1 MNTKKWIGT
10 MLAVCL
16 SIACLTVTAFAG
28 SSDMQSGD
36 LTVEKPSQHDIY
48 KKWAPIEVP
57 DSTFV
62 EAPSVTAPY
71 ATGKLSDAYLKS
83 GVEFLN
89 LMRYL
94 AGLPEVQLDDEL
106 NDLAQHGAVLMAAND
121 ELSHFPTK
129 PADMDDAFYEKG
141 YQAAG
146 ESNLSM
152 YSDSVG
158 DLEEYML
165 VQAVL
170 SCMDDTGSYSNMNSV
185 GHRRWLLNPTLL
197 NVGFGCAKANTTDGM
212 HTYYM
217 DSLVHDTSGAGCD
230 YDFISWPA
238 SGEFPSLFF
247 DPAAAWS
254 VTLNPEKYMIPELD
268 KVKVTLTH
276 YSAIYA
282 FDSTT
287 GEPPADGVAE
297 EPYMT
302 VNTQGA
308 GVISWEPAG
317 ENSYETKG
325 NCIIFHPG
333 TNNVDEYDGLYTV
346 TITGIYDR
354 QGNEQ
359 TLTYQVNFFDINGTA
374 FHEFESQYIEPT
386 CTRHGGNAWVCE
398 CGAGYFESTVA
409 ALGHDYTSELIK
421 EPTCTEKGEERYT
434 CQRCEYSYLGY
445 VDTVPHVYDQKTVVP
460 PTCSSQGYTVWSCV
474 CGLKGSYGDY
484 VDATGDHQYVESSR
498 VEPTC
503 VSQGS
508 VYYMCANKDCRSS
521 KVESLPETG
530 HTYVDTVVPPRCM
543 RDGYTQHDCT
553 YCGHFYRDNWQDG
566 LECDFENV
574 VPVYVPDQGW
584 RCHRGYCRRG
594 CGNYWT
600 ASCVT
605 DDMVQEASVLSF
617 GKRGRV
623 CVECGHLYEGELT
636 LCRLSGADRCATA
649 YAAADA
655 LKDLLGVKKFDN
667 IIIASGSNFADAL
680 AGSYLAKVK
689 GAPILLY
696 MYKSEQQNLS
706 YIANNLAP
714 GGTVYILGGT
724 AAVPA
729 RVDSQLKGYTV
740 KRLAGDTRYDTNLKI
755 LEEAGV
761 NGEEILVATGR
772 NFADSLSA
780 SATGLPILLVDSNKS
795 LSAAQQ
801 AYLSAHSDSD
811 YTILGGTAAVSE
823 KMASA
828 IESATGKKP
837 DRVYG
842 ERRED
847 TSVLVAQR
855 YFDAPQ
861 TALIAFSRNFPDGLC
876 GGPVAYAAGA
886 PLLLT
891 RAGAE
896 SIAAEYIQAENI
908 QAGAVLGGPAAV
920 SHATTE
926 KVFGQDFAEIK

>member
-1 MNTKKWIGT
+1 MNMKKWIGA

-16 SIACLTVTAFAG
+16 SIVCLTVTAFAETTY
-28 SSDMQSGD
+28 MQSGD
-36 LTVEKPSQHDIY
+36 LSVEKPSQHDMY
-48 KKWAPIEVP
+48 KKWAPLEVP
-57 DSTFV
+57 GSAFA
-62 EAPSVTAPY
+62 EMPSVTAPY
-71 ATGKLSDAYLKS
+71 KTGKLSEDFLTT
-83 GVEFLN
+83 GVGFLN

-94 AGLPEVQLDDEL
+94 AGLPEVQLSDEL
-106 NDLAQHGAVLMAAND
+106 NDLAQHGAVLLAAND
-121 ELSHFPTK
+121 ELSHYPTK
-129 PADMDDAFYEKG
+129 PADMDNAFYEKG
-141 YQAAG
+141 YKAAG

-152 YSDSVG
+152 YSDSYG

-170 SCMDDTGSYSNMNSV
+170 SCLDDTGSYSNMDSV

-197 NVGFGCAKANTTDGM
+197 NVGFGCAKANTNDGM
-212 HTYYM
+212 HTYYV
-217 DSLVHDTSGAGCD
+217 DNHVHDRSGAGCD

-238 SGEFPSLFF
+238 SGDFPSLFF
-247 DPAAAWS
+247 DPSAAWS
-254 VTLNPEKYMIPELD
+254 VTLNPEKYMIPDRD
-268 KVKVTLTH
+268 KVKITLSYGLNSYTFDAN
-276 YSAIYA
+276 SAEA
-282 FDSTT
+282 
-287 GEPPADGVAE
+287 PADGTAE

-317 ENSYETKG
+317 DNRYETKG

-333 TNNVDEYDGLYTV
+333 TNKVDEYDGTYTV
-346 TITGIYDR
+346 AITGIYDR
-354 QGNEQ
+354 QGNE
-359 TLTYQVNFFDINGTA
+359 TSLRYQVTFFDINGVA
-374 FHEFESQYIEPT
+374 FHDFKRQYIEPT
-386 CTRHGGNAWVCE
+386 CTLKGGYAWVCE
-398 CGAGYFESTVA
+398 CGAGYFESSVS
-409 ALGHDYTSELIK
+409 ALGHDYTGEVTK
-421 EPTCTEKGEERYT
+421 APTCTEKGEKTNT
-434 CQRCEYSYLGY
+434 CQRCGNIVISP
-445 VDTVPHVYDQKTVVP
+445 VDKTPHVYDQKTIVP
-460 PTCSSQGYTVWSCV
+460 PTCSQQGYTVLSCV
-474 CGLKGSYGDY
+474 CGLKGSY
-484 VDATGDHQYVESSR
+484 VDHVPATGEHQYVESSR
-498 VEPTC
+498 EEPTC
-503 VSQGS
+503 ISQGS
-508 VYYMCANKDCRSS
+508 IYYRCANENCRQT
-521 KVESLPETG
+521 KVTTLPEAE

-543 RDGYTQHDCT
+543 RNGYTQHDCT
-553 YCGHFYRDNWQDG
+553 YCGHYYRDNVQQG
-566 LECDFENV
+566 LQCDFENV
-574 VPVYVPDQGW
+574 VPVYAPDLGW
-584 RCHRGYCRRG
+584 WAHRGYCRRG

-605 DDMVQEASVLSF
+605 DDVVQAATVLSF
-617 GKRGRV
+617 GKRGEV

-689 GAPILLY
+689 NAPILLY
-696 MYKSEQQNLS
+696 MYKSEQQNVS
-706 YIANNLAP
+706 YIANNLKS

-729 RVDSQLKGYTV
+729 RVESQLKGYTV

-761 NGEEILVATGR
+761 NGEEILVSTGR

-795 LSAAQQ
+795 LSAAQK
-801 AYLSAHSDSD
+801 AYLAAHSDSA

-828 IESATGKKP
+828 IESAIGKKV

-861 TALIAFSRNFPDGLC
+861 TALVAYSRNFPDGLC

-896 SIAAEYIQAENI
+896 SIAAEYIKAEHI
-908 QAGAVLGGPAAV
+908 EAGAVLGGTAAV

-926 KVFGQDFAEIK
+926 KVFGQKFVEIK